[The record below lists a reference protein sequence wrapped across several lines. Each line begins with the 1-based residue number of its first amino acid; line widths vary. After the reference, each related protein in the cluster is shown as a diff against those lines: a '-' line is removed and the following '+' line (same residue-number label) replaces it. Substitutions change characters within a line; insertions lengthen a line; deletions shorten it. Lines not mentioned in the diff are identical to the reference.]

1 VFLYLFLQIH
11 FHYLLPQGMIRCRK
25 KKEKLFDEG
34 QTYAVDKSE
43 ILTELLI

>member
-1 VFLYLFLQIH
+1 
-11 FHYLLPQGMIRCRK
+11 MSK

-43 ILTELLI
+43 ILIELLI